1 MPTVA
6 ERLAAVERGL
16 LDVTRRLDELH
27 SDVHSGGSVPWPQ
40 SIRGRLHEMR
50 SALEAADKLADVAR
64 ELADQRAKEK
74 RSRLTRWQWVYLAV
88 CATVAAAAPYVLILI
103 H

>member
-1 MPTVA
+1 
-6 ERLAAVERGL
+6 
-16 LDVTRRLDELH
+16 
-27 SDVHSGGSVPWPQ
+27 
-40 SIRGRLHEMR
+40 MR

-74 RSRLTRWQWVYLAV
+74 RTRLTRFQWIYLAV